1 MIYRNT
7 KTGAIIDS
15 SCAISGGDWV
25 PEEPAKIVAAPAI
38 VEEPKMKPD
47 EPEEEIRLSELT
59 VQQLKE
65 LAEEL
70 EIDLGKATKKD
81 DIIAVILAAEENS
94 EE

>member
-1 MIYRNT
+1 MRYRNI
-7 KTGAIIDS
+7 KTGAVIDS
-15 SCAISGGDWV
+15 SCSISGGDWV

-59 VQQLKE
+59 VSKLID
-65 LAEEL
+65 LAKEL

>member
-38 VEEPKMKPD
+38 VEEPKAAPKEPKPKA
-47 EPEEEIRLSELT
+47 EPKPRT
-59 VQQLKE
+59 RKR
-65 LAEEL
+65 
-70 EIDLGKATKKD
+70 
-81 DIIAVILAAEENS
+81 
-94 EE
+94 